1 MQATDAV
8 ACAARIGTMKR
19 VAIFRFSP
27 GDEPGRFAQWLDA
40 NARPWKLIALHA
52 GEPVPADATEFAG
65 IGMMG
70 GPMSVNESLPWVAP
84 MESLLRN
91 ALERGVPV
99 VGHCLGGQLL
109 AKSLGAMVGVART
122 TEIGWIDV
130 EVTDRQAA
138 DEWFGG
144 RMRFTTFEWHYEAF
158 TIPPGAKRVL
168 GNAFN
173 ENQGY
178 VIDGRHIGFQGHI
191 EMTAEIARSWIAL
204 SSDELPA
211 QPTPSTQ
218 PAAEILRDLDSRVR
232 ALNAVADAVY
242 ARWARNLAG

>member
-1 MQATDAV
+1 
-8 ACAARIGTMKR
+8 MKP
-19 VAIFRFSP
+19 VAIFRFSA

-52 GEPVPADATEFAG
+52 GEPVPKDVAAFAG

-70 GPMSVNESLPWVAP
+70 GPMSVNDSLPWVAP
-84 MESLLRN
+84 MGALLRN
-91 ALERGVPV
+91 AVERGVPV
-99 VGHCLGGQLL
+99 IGHCLGGQLL
-109 AKSLGAMVGVART
+109 AKSLGATVGRART

-130 EVTDRQAA
+130 EAADREAA

-144 RMRFTTFEWHYEAF
+144 REKFTTFEWHYEAF
-158 TIPPGAKRVL
+158 TMPPGASRVL
-168 GNAFN
+168 TNAFN

-178 VIDGRHIGFQGHI
+178 VIDGRHIGLQGHI
-191 EMTAEIARSWIAL
+191 EMTAAIARSWIAL

-211 QPTPSTQ
+211 RPTPSTQ
-218 PAAEILRDLDSRVR
+218 PAAEILRNLEIRVG

>member
-1 MQATDAV
+1 
-8 ACAARIGTMKR
+8 MKP

-40 NARPWKLIALHA
+40 NGRSWQLIALHD
-52 GEPVPADATEFAG
+52 GEPVPKDVTAFAG

-70 GPMSVNESLPWVAP
+70 GPMSVNDALPWVAP

-91 ALERGVPV
+91 AVDRDVPV
-99 VGHCLGGQLL
+99 IGHCLGGQLL
-109 AKSLGAMVGVART
+109 AKSLGATVGVARV

-130 EVTDRQAA
+130 EVVDPIAA

-144 RMRFTTFEWHYEAF
+144 RPRFTTFEWHYEAF
-158 TIPPGAKRVL
+158 TLPPGATRVL
-168 GNAFN
+168 TNGFN

-178 VIDGRHIGFQGHI
+178 VIGGRHIGFQGHV

-204 SSDELPA
+204 SSDELPS

-218 PAAEILRDLDSRVR
+218 PASEILRDLEARVR
-232 ALNAVADAVY
+232 ALNAVADTVY
-242 ARWARNLAG
+242 ARWARNLAD